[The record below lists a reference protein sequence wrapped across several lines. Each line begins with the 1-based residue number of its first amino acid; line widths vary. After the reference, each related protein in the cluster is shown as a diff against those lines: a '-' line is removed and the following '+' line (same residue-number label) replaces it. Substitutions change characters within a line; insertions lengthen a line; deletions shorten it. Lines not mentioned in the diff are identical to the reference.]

1 MKTLISIRLP
11 LVSVIV
17 AALFSACGKKQSTAP
32 QPSTISHDAPEN
44 PSTAAATGAG
54 STSSAVSVDSA
65 AENQR
70 QLLLTLTAA
79 LHRWLQDKP
88 DIPKE
93 IDLQVLVR
101 DRYLKT
107 IPPPPP
113 GLHYTVNMT
122 NLQVELVP

>member
-1 MKTLISIRLP
+1 MKTLISIR
-11 LVSVIV
+11 VVV
-17 AALFSACGKKQSTAP
+17 AGVVGATLFSGCGKRQSTVP
-32 QPSTISHDAPEN
+32 QPDTISHGTPEN

-65 AENQR
+65 AEKQR

-79 LHRWLQDKP
+79 LHRWLQGKP
-88 DIPKE
+88 EIPKE
-93 IDLQVLVR
+93 IDLEMLVR